1 MKILFISLG
10 CDKNLVDSE
19 QMIALLAEKG
29 YEFTD
34 EESEADVA
42 VINSCAFIKDAK
54 EESINAIIDA
64 GQLKENGKLKCLV
77 VAGCLA
83 ERYTDEIREN
93 LPEVD
98 AIVGTTAFD
107 KIVETVDGVLG
118 RKNKDIL
125 VEKESIDKLTYVA
138 GKRSVTTPGNYEFLK
153 IAEGCNKHC
162 TYCAIPKIRGNYR
175 SVPMDEL
182 VKEAEKLA
190 AEANEKICSMV
201 KKETNSAT
209 LPRFRSASARSR
221 HTSMTYPMDWKV

>member
-34 EESEADVA
+34 DDAEADVI
-42 VINSCAFIKDAK
+42 VVNSCAFIKDAK
-54 EESINAIIDA
+54 EESIQTIIDA
-64 GQLKENGKLKCLV
+64 GSLKENGNLKCLV

-83 ERYTDEIREN
+83 ERYTDEIMKE

-107 KIVETVDGVLG
+107 RIVETVDGVLSSKG
-118 RKNKDIL
+118 EKVL

-138 GKRSVTTPGNYEFLK
+138 GNNSG
-153 IAEGCNKHC
+153 
-162 TYCAIPKIRGNYR
+162 
-175 SVPMDEL
+175 
-182 VKEAEKLA
+182 KL
-190 AEANEKICSMV
+190 
-201 KKETNSAT
+201 
-209 LPRFRSASARSR
+209 
-221 HTSMTYPMDWKV
+221 